1 MGIFDKIKSA
11 IFGQAKP
18 ATPAPADAPKT
29 VTPTSPVSASMSGA
43 SASAG
48 VAAPAG
54 SPAPVTTA
62 AAPAATAPS
71 PSGAVDI
78 GPILDAAVKK
88 SGQKLNWKNSIVDL
102 MKALNLDSSL
112 AARKE
117 LADELGYTGDKGD
130 SAAMNVWLHKALM
143 KKLAE
148 NGGVV
153 PAELTD

>member
-1 MGIFDKIKSA
+1 MGIFDSIKNA

-18 ATPAPADAPKT
+18 ASSAPAEAPKT
-29 VTPTSPVSASMSGA
+29 VTPSSPVTASMS
-43 SASAG
+43 
-48 VAAPAG
+48 AAPASSSAAAPTG
-54 SPAPVTTA
+54 SP
-62 AAPAATAPS
+62 APAATAAPAS
-71 PSGAVDI
+71 PASAVDI

-112 AARKE
+112 SARKE

>member
-18 ATPAPADAPKT
+18 ASPAPGEAPKT
-29 VTPTSPVSASMSGA
+29 VAPTSPVSASMSGSPA
-43 SASAG
+43 STSA
-48 VAAPAG
+48 AAPAG

-62 AAPAATAPS
+62 AAPAASAPS
-71 PSGAVDI
+71 AAGAVDI

-130 SAAMNVWLHKALM
+130 SATMNVWLHKAWM
-143 KKLAE
+143 TKLAE